1 MSSQVGRKTEMNQSP
16 QLTFTQIF
24 RFWSPLAATWLMMA
38 VEGPFLAAV
47 IARMGD
53 TAHNLAAYG
62 VAYAFALVAESPIIM
77 LMSAAATLVK
87 DATSY
92 RRLRNFTTA
101 LNLGVTLGLA
111 LLVVPPVFELVGR
124 RLIGLTPE
132 VARLTHLSLVL
143 LLPWPAAIGFRRFYQ
158 GILIRGYKTRRVAV
172 ATILRVVVMAVTSLA
187 LFRFSSLPGAY
198 VGALGLSAGVCAEA
212 LLTRYMASGAIAD
225 VLAQQPEPD
234 AEILGYRQI
243 GHFYLPLALTP
254 FIGLSVHPM
263 VTFFLGWGA
272 FPVESL
278 AVMPVLYGL
287 TFVFRAIGLS
297 FQEVAL
303 ALVGKGFEHYRI
315 LRNFAAWVGAVAT
328 ALLALIAFT
337 PLSAV
342 WFQGVSGLS
351 PELSAFATPPLMIM
365 AVIPALTVWIS
376 FQRSIL
382 MVGRVTT
389 PITVAT
395 AIEAGGIFL
404 LLGLLM
410 AYSGLSGMT
419 GAAMAYIF
427 GRLLSI
433 GFLVRP
439 LAAVLKKNRPA
450 TDPISGVA

>member
-1 MSSQVGRKTEMNQSP
+1 MTKPLDSLSNG
-16 QLTFTQIF
+16 QIF

-87 DATSY
+87 DADSY
-92 RRLRNFTTA
+92 RRLRNFSVV

-111 LLVVPPVFELVGR
+111 LLLVPPVFDLVGR

-132 VARLTHLSLVL
+132 VAQLTHISLVL

-158 GILIRGYKTRRVAV
+158 GVLIHGHQTRRVAV
-172 ATILRVVVMAVTSLA
+172 ATSVRVVAMAATA
-187 LFRFSSLPGAY
+187 LVLYRFSALPGAY
-198 VGALGLSAGVCAEA
+198 VGALGLCAGVIAEA
-212 LLTRYMASGAIAD
+212 LLTRYLAAGAIAAA
-225 VLAQQPEPD
+225 LGQAPEPD
-234 AEILGYRQI
+234 AEVLGYREI
-243 GHFYLPLALTP
+243 GQFYLPLALTP
-254 FIGLSVHPM
+254 FIGLCVHPM
-263 VTFFLGWGA
+263 VTFFLGRGA

-303 ALVGKGFEHYRI
+303 ALVGKGFEHYRSI
-315 LRNFAAWVGAVAT
+315 RNFAVGVAVAAT
-328 ALLALIAFT
+328 AVLALIAFT
-337 PLSAV
+337 PLSRV
-342 WFQGVSGLS
+342 WFQVVSGLS
-351 PELSAFATPPLMIM
+351 PELAAFASPPLMIM
-365 AVIPALTVWIS
+365 AIIPALTVWIS

-382 MVGRVTT
+382 MVGRVTR

-395 AIEAGGIFL
+395 AIEAVAIFL
-404 LLGLLM
+404 LLGLLV
-410 AYSGLSGMT
+410 AYSGLPGMT
-419 GAAMAYIF
+419 GAALAYIF

-433 GFLVRP
+433 GYLIRP
-439 LAAVLKKNRPA
+439 QAKLLTAPRAGQPDSRN
-450 TDPISGVA
+450 